1 MTAPRLLATAMALSL
16 SGSLAAAEPIGIASF
31 DLGSLDSLEV
41 LGLAD
46 HVVGVP
52 QQNLPSYLAHYADAA
67 YADIGG
73 LRSPDLDVL
82 ADITPGLILITGRQG
97 EWRDELAEI
106 APIMDT
112 GLSGDDYLSA
122 FEGNL
127 LALAE
132 RLDAS
137 AAAEQALSEL
147 HSHIDQSRQAL
158 AEAPSSLVVTH
169 NQGNFTLNRHPL
181 VHQVLDMAAPT
192 LPTGVTSETRGNRV
206 FTPLSAEAIAE
217 IAPEVL
223 MVIDRSAAIGDT
235 PIDIAATQEALAAAG
250 AEGIRIEVLSPALWY
265 LSGGGLQSLRL
276 QIDEVVAALRP

>member
-1 MTAPRLLATAMALSL
+1 MRTSRLFATAMALSL
-16 SGSLAAAEPIGIASF
+16 SGSLAAAEPISIASF

-41 LGLAD
+41 LGLSQ

-52 QQNLPSYLAHYADAA
+52 QQNLPDYLAHYDDPA
-67 YADIGG
+67 YSNIGG
-73 LRSPDLDVL
+73 LRSPDLDAL
-82 ADITPGLILITGRQG
+82 GDITPGVILVTGRQG
-97 EWRDELAEI
+97 EWRDELEEI
-106 APIMDT
+106 APLMDT
-112 GLSGDDYLSA
+112 SLNGDDYLNV

-137 AAAEQALSEL
+137 EAAEQALSEL

-158 AEAPSSLVVTH
+158 AEASSNLVVTH

-181 VHQVLDMAAPT
+181 MHQVLDMAAPT
-192 LPTGVTSETRGNRV
+192 LPASVTSETRGNRV
-206 FTPLSAEAIAE
+206 FTLLSAEAIAE

-223 MVIDRSAAIGDT
+223 LVIDRSAAIGDT
-235 PIDIAATQEALAAAG
+235 PLDIAAAQEMLAAVG

-276 QIDEVVAALRP
+276 QIDEVVAALQP